1 MEILDGMQIADVT
14 REQFP
19 VWRRMRQELYPNLD
33 PEMHDEEMEWLFEA
47 KDSAAYLA
55 FSDDGEPIGLL
66 EVSLRNV
73 VDGCIGGPVGY
84 VEGIYL
90 EPSYRRK
97 GLGAKLMEFATEWCR
112 KRGCQDMAT
121 DAEIENVEAQEFY
134 RQTGFTE
141 VSRTVGFTRSLRSG
155 RR

>member
-1 MEILDGMQIADVT
+1 MQILDGMQIAEVT

-19 VWRRMRQELYPNLD
+19 VWRRMRQDLYPNLD

-47 KDSAAYLA
+47 KDSAAYIA
-55 FSDDGEPIGLL
+55 CSDAGEPIGLL

-90 EPSYRRK
+90 EPSFRRK
-97 GLGAKLMEFATEWCR
+97 GLGAKLMQFATDWCR
-112 KRGCQDMAT
+112 KRGCNDMAT

-155 RR
+155 GR

>member
-1 MEILDGMQIADVT
+1 
-14 REQFP
+14 
-19 VWRRMRQELYPNLD
+19 MRVELYPNLD
-33 PEMHDEEMEWLFEA
+33 PDMHDEEMEWLLEA
-47 KDSAAYLA
+47 KDAAAYLA
-55 FSDDGEPIGLL
+55 FSDAGEPIGLL

-90 EPSYRRK
+90 EPSLRRK
-97 GLGAKLMEFATEWCR
+97 GVGSKLMEFATEWCR

-134 RQTGFTE
+134 RRTGFTE

-155 RR
+155 GR

>member
-1 MEILDGMQIADVT
+1 MQILDGMQIAEVT

-19 VWRRMRQELYPNLD
+19 IWRRMRQELYPNLD
-33 PEMHDEEMEWLFEA
+33 PDMHDEEMEWLHEA
-47 KDSAAYLA
+47 KDSGAYLA
-55 FSDDGEPIGLL
+55 FSDAGEPVGLL

-90 EPSYRRK
+90 EPSLRRK
-97 GLGAKLMEFATEWCR
+97 GVGSMLMEFATEWCR

-134 RQTGFTE
+134 RRTGFTE

-155 RR
+155 GR